1 MNTINLKITG
11 NEDSINEALVATEKL
26 AVDGGLDKKQCLHL
40 RLLAEEL
47 FGMIRSITREVKADY
62 VVNQDGKSYEL
73 HLETEVELTMEM
85 REEMLSVSSSGKNEA
100 AKGFMGKLRDVIRVS
115 LLPSENLPGISE
127 RTGLGLM
134 NMGETTGSG
143 IREAGVG
150 YEWSMSVYK
159 DNLESKRRD
168 ETEEAWDELEKSIVA
183 NIADEVKVYIK
194 RTKVH
199 AVIMKTF

>member
-100 AKGFMGKLRDVIRVS
+100 AKGFMGKLREVICVL

-168 ETEEAWDELEKSIVA
+168 ETEEAWDELEKSVVA
-183 NIADEVKVYIK
+183 NIADEVKVYIE

>member
-11 NEDSINEALVATEKL
+11 NEDSIKEALVATEKL

-47 FGMIRSITREVKADY
+47 FGMIRSITKEVKADY
-62 VVNQDGKSYEL
+62 VVNQEDKSYEL